1 MISTHA
7 EAKIIKKFDSFG
19 YEIER
24 YIESLERDVRAFNR
38 TIEEAK
44 ASLRVAA

>member
-1 MISTHA
+1 M
-7 EAKIIKKFDSFG
+7 EVGEKFLEFLDANPQT
-19 YEIER
+19 
-24 YIESLERDVRAFNR
+24 SLCLFNR